1 MFMFSTPHLQF
12 NFYNRNG
19 LNTIKTQEPV
29 IFYNPNVPLQFST
42 SLVNTLEKKADQTN
56 EKIEARQVEFV
67 VRERVAQELEKIKE
81 TESKL
86 KEKFYVELTEQ
97 NAEKDNL
104 NAVATNTDI
113 QTMIERISR
122 SSPKEL
128 PVEVQKCQEA
138 VVACYNK
145 NKDRSLD
152 CWKEVVDFKQA
163 VTEEQ
168 KKFVAAHQN

>member
-1 MFMFSTPHLQF
+1 ME
-12 NFYNRNG
+12 
-19 LNTIKTQEPV
+19 KTK
-29 IFYNPNVPLQFST
+29 ITKQFST

-56 EKIEARQVEFV
+56 EKIEARQVESV

-122 SSPKEL
+122 YLENS
-128 PVEVQKCQEA
+128 
-138 VVACYNK
+138 
-145 NKDRSLD
+145 
-152 CWKEVVDFKQA
+152 
-163 VTEEQ
+163 
-168 KKFVAAHQN
+168 